1 MIKLHRYLSYSQGFL
16 LPAAIFI
23 LVILAS
29 LGAYALNITSIQQ
42 ATSTQDIQGSRA
54 YQAARAG
61 AEWATYQVLT
71 PRTVTLANCPA
82 SSSNLTIDSFS
93 VTVSCTKYAN
103 YFEQGTD
110 HTIALYEIVS
120 TASFGT
126 AGTLNYTQRQ
136 VQLKLS
142 KCLGVDATP
151 NYQCN

>member
-1 MIKLHRYLSYSQGFL
+1 MKKYTQGFL

-23 LVILAS
+23 LVILAA

-42 ATSTQDIQGSRA
+42 ATSAQDVQGARA

-61 AEWATYQVLT
+61 VEWAAYQVLT
-71 PRTVTLANCPA
+71 PGSTALANCPA
-82 SSSNLTIDSFS
+82 NPTTLAIDGFS
-93 VTVSCTKYAN
+93 VNVSCARSAD

-110 HTIALYEIVS
+110 HTIAIYDIMA

-126 AGTLNYTQRQ
+126 ASTANYIERQ
-136 VQLKLS
+136 IQVTLS
-142 KCLGVDATP
+142 KCLGTDATP